1 MFDAIIDYMD
11 ISALIVA
18 DGECPDIHLTVSSV
32 FELAREVIIIDIG
45 LNPQTKQKIKTD
57 YPLTRFYWLDKPEYV
72 ELIRQQTLE
81 FTLHPWVLLLDPDEY
96 LAPDLV
102 RYLKEFDP
110 AVVAEHTHFRIPRQ
124 NYIFGKWI
132 AHSRWWPDYQVRL
145 FQKDSIEWPP
155 KLHAQPVLKG
165 KGYIIPAF
173 ENEKL
178 EMNARTIV
186 HHNYTSIMQY
196 LEKNVRYARVEAQ
209 GIIDSDVEFGIMD
222 ATRKATSEFISR
234 FFADKGYKDGMHGF
248 VLALLQSFY
257 SMLVFLDVWEKR
269 GYPEASQTAV
279 LRGADQFFV
288 KTSKEIFYWLQ
299 RDRLAKGRDALV
311 SRIRSKLL

>member
-1 MFDAIIDYMD
+1 ME

-18 DGECPDIHLTVSSV
+18 DGLCPDIHLTISSV
-32 FELAREVIIIDIG
+32 SELAKEVVIIDIG
-45 LNPQTKQKIKTD
+45 LDPHIKQKIKEN
-57 YPLTRFYWLDKPEYV
+57 YPHVRFFWLEKPEYV
-72 ELIRQQTLE
+72 ELIRQKSLE
-81 FTLHPWVLLLDPDEY
+81 FTIHPWVLLLDPDEY
-96 LAPDLV
+96 LSPDLV
-102 RYLKEFDP
+102 RYLKEIDDTIKT
-110 AVVAEHTHFRIPRQ
+110 ENSHFKIPRQ

-132 AHSRWWPDYQVRL
+132 AHSRWWPDYQIRL
-145 FQKDSIEWPP
+145 FQKDAIDWPP
-155 KLHAQPVLKG
+155 KLHAQPTLKG

-209 GIIDSDVEFGIMD
+209 EIIDANKEYSVLD

-248 VLALLQSFY
+248 VLALLQTFY
-257 SMLVFLDVWEKR
+257 SILVFLDVWEKR
-269 GYPEASQTAV
+269 GYQEVSQTTV
-279 LRGADQFFV
+279 LRGAEQFFV
-288 KTSKEIFYWLQ
+288 KTSKEMFYWLQ
-299 RDRLAKGRDALV
+299 RDRLAKGKDALV
-311 SRIRSKLL
+311 SRIRSKVL